1 MDQFLIQI
9 IQTRRMSQ
17 TIDVVTNYNLKI
29 VALSSRPRLADRINW
44 LMYDDISILS
54 LELHGTVESCESTTN
69 KTNVLPAGITS
80 VKLNNR

>member
-9 IQTRRMSQ
+9 IQTRRMSR
-17 TIDVVTNYNLKI
+17 TIDITNYNLKT
-29 VALSSRPRLADRINW
+29 VALSSRSRLADRINW

-54 LELHGTVESCESTTN
+54 LELHCTAESCESTTN
-69 KTNVLPAGITS
+69 KTNALPAGITS